1 MKELI
6 CIVCPKGCCLHV
18 DESNDYAVTGNGC
31 ARGAMYGRTELTNP
45 TRVVTSTVCVS
56 GAELPRCP
64 VKTNRAIP
72 KEKVF
77 KVMECIASVRAQ
89 APITAGRSA
98 DDREAFSQIVQN
110 IVDVLQPHGQA
121 DKSQRDARGH
131 KLLFSGLAVRV
142 AGQMQYTGV
151 DIRHMHH
158 LIGKRQA
165 AHKFDSHLAI
175 ATDGDRNHT
184 TAPM

>member
-1 MKELI
+1 MPTAPYGLLFQ
-6 CIVCPKGCCLHV
+6 KG
-18 DESNDYAVTGNGC
+18 
-31 ARGAMYGRTELTNP
+31 
-45 TRVVTSTVCVS
+45 
-56 GAELPRCP
+56 
-64 VKTNRAIP
+64 
-72 KEKVF
+72 
-77 KVMECIASVRAQ
+77 
-89 APITAGRSA
+89 AGRSA

-158 LIGKRQA
+158 L
-165 AHKFDSHLAI
+165 AI

>member
-1 MKELI
+1 MPTAPYGLLFQ
-6 CIVCPKGCCLHV
+6 KG
-18 DESNDYAVTGNGC
+18 
-31 ARGAMYGRTELTNP
+31 
-45 TRVVTSTVCVS
+45 
-56 GAELPRCP
+56 
-64 VKTNRAIP
+64 
-72 KEKVF
+72 
-77 KVMECIASVRAQ
+77 
-89 APITAGRSA
+89 AGRSA